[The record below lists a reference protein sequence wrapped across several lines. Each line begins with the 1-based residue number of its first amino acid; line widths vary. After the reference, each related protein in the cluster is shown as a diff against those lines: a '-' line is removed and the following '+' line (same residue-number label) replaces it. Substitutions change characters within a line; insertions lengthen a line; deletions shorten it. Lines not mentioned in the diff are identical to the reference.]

1 MTFCDWREGGNLY
14 LCQIQLLRVRRWYLI
29 FPYSR
34 GKGFGPFS
42 TTGGKHSPK
51 VTGRVYTVTGHDKA
65 V

>member
-1 MTFCDWREGGNLY
+1 MTFYDWREGGNLY

-42 TTGGKHSPK
+42 TTGGGTFP
-51 VTGRVYTVTGHDKA
+51 
-65 V
+65 